1 VGAPEG
7 RTLLAKPVASP
18 APARKGVR
26 MTRHFGRAEPLLF
39 CYVRTGFANIT
50 DIINIIDLATIG
62 TAAPGAARI

>member
-1 VGAPEG
+1 
-7 RTLLAKPVASP
+7 
-18 APARKGVR
+18 

-50 DIINIIDLATIG
+50 DIINISGLATIG